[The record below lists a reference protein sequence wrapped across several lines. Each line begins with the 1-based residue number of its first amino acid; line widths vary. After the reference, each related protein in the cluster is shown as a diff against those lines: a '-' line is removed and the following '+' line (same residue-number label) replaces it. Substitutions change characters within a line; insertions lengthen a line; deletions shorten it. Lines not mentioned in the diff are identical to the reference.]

1 MNTLISKEMAM
12 DKIMERADKV
22 KKPSPYWEGLMFC
35 KNVLNKMPSIY
46 HSAIL
51 EMGKT
56 EKLIDR
62 KQAIISV
69 RDNPFYVYKL
79 RRLPIIE
86 VNCKIGQWIV
96 HENADIIDGY
106 YVPKYECS
114 CCHTWQDDDSNF
126 CPDCGTDMREREG
139 KDKNNEYNTNN
150 N

>member
-1 MNTLISKEMAM
+1 
-12 DKIMERADKV
+12 
-22 KKPSPYWEGLMFC
+22 
-35 KNVLNKMPSIY
+35 
-46 HSAIL
+46 
-51 EMGKT
+51 MGKT

-62 KQAIISV
+62 KQAIITV
-69 RDNPFYVYKL
+69 RNNPFYVYKL

-86 VNCKIGQWIV
+86 INCKIGQWIV

-126 CPDCGTDMREREG
+126 CPDCGIDMRER
-139 KDKNNEYNTNN
+139 KDKNNEYDPNN